1 MTTIS
6 EALAQGLAHQQARRW
21 QQAEAIYQQVLA
33 QHPGHAETLNC
44 YAALALEAG
53 QRDQAVAMLEEAVRC
68 EPKNVQVLTN
78 LGSLYVMTG
87 RPQDAEPV
95 LRRALALD
103 PDQPDTNY
111 HLGLVMEQ
119 SERRGQAFAF
129 YRRTLELEPGNRA
142 AHVNLGVLLKH
153 QGQYDAALEHF
164 NAALARDPQSRH
176 ARYNRGMVH
185 LAQGNFAE
193 GFADYEARLEFP
205 EFGTLRRPEPEW
217 DGRPLEVQSLVI
229 YGEQGIGDMIQF
241 VRYLPLVQARCRN
254 FTLEVPQTM
263 LPLFRAS
270 GIGNL
275 ALQVAPGRPL
285 PPEAPRYDFQIPL
298 LSLPRVLG
306 TTLETIPG
314 GVPYLKVSEARAAQ
328 WRERLRQFAGLKVG
342 IAWQGRPS
350 HRDDRFRSIPL
361 TQFAALAAVDGV
373 RLLSLQKGHGHEQ
386 LADLAG
392 RFRVDDLQQLIDP
405 QAEPLLDVAAML
417 LNLDL
422 LVTCDTS
429 LAHLAGAL
437 GVPVWVA
444 LPAYGDWRWLLGRTD
459 SPWYPTMRLFRQVE
473 QGVWEPV
480 FAQLAGELRAM
491 TASSASRMEL

>member
-6 EALAQGLAHQQARRW
+6 EALALGLAHQQARRW

-53 QRDQAVAMLEEAVRC
+53 QRDQAVAMLEEAMRNEPQNVR
-68 EPKNVQVLTN
+68 VLVN
-78 LGSLYVMTG
+78 LGSICLTAG
-87 RPQDAEPV
+87 RPEQAETV
-95 LRRALALD
+95 LRKALALN
-103 PDQPDTNY
+103 PDQPDATY
-111 HLGLVMEQ
+111 HLGLVMEH
-119 SERRGQAFAF
+119 SERREQALAF
-129 YRRTLELEPGNRA
+129 YHRTLELAPGHRA
-142 AHVNLGVLLKH
+142 AHVNLGVLLKN
-153 QGQYDAALEHF
+153 QGQYDAAIEHF
-164 NAALARDPQSRH
+164 NAALAIDPQSRH
-176 ARYNRGMVH
+176 ARYNRGMAR

-193 GFADYEARLEFP
+193 GFVDYEARLEFP

-217 DGRPLEVQSLVI
+217 DGRPLETQSLVI

-254 FTLEVPQTM
+254 VTLEVPRMM
-263 LPLFRAS
+263 LPVFRAS
-270 GIGNL
+270 GIENL
-275 ALQVAPGRPL
+275 RQQAAPGQPL

-314 GVPYLKVSEARAAQ
+314 GVPYLRVSEARVRQ
-328 WRERLRQFAGLKVG
+328 WRERLSQFTGLKVG
-342 IAWQGRPS
+342 IAWQGRPT
-350 HRDDRFRSIPL
+350 HRDDRYRSIPL
-361 TQFAALAAVDGV
+361 EQFAALAAVEGV

-386 LADLAG
+386 LAALAG
-392 RFRVDDLQQLIDP
+392 RFRVVDLQQMIDP
-405 QAEPLLDVAAML
+405 RAEPLVDVAAIL
-417 LNLDL
+417 LGLDL

-444 LPAYGDWRWLLGRTD
+444 LPAYGDWRWLLERTD
-459 SPWYPTMRLFRQVE
+459 TPWYPTLRLFRQHQ

-480 FAQLAGELRAM
+480 FAKLAGELRAVIG
-491 TASSASRMEL
+491 TGASRMEL